1 MAARGEKAGAP
12 TPSLQEILT
21 MLVSIAG
28 RVAGAAGLTFGIGF
42 VVVNLSL
49 LKHGVFEGALVRERY
64 VAAGISYMVLLA
76 GVTIIALTAR
86 SAAERLARPRRLYI
100 RSAVTVVLAAVM
112 NGLLAVVVWEFKGLS
127 GPLFIWS
134 LASGCLALI
143 FLYANPLRW
152 ERWLRDHNFFRKAPL
167 TSSSDQPQPDAVQAK
182 AAAQTTAEPEDPIT
196 LFKRRT
202 KSPAGLTSLGILF
215 FLLLVTYGRYVYDK
229 LPAALGGGLPVVVQ
243 FTGDEASMAIL
254 ADMGMPL
261 KNPSTSGQF
270 EFIGQTEERY
280 FIFVRQT
287 NWEESLTTGKTRV
300 VSRRTVLAFN
310 KELVQGIRYYPS
322 EYYLTDDF
330 AAVDHV
336 QKGDAL
342 FAQEFYNGAIEEYD
356 RALNR
361 QPDYHPA
368 LFKRGRAYLI
378 EARNTPDKRDY
389 FAGLAVDDLDRAKGL
404 NPSEASYWYHL
415 ARAQMLAGQH
425 QTAIETLMGAVERDL
440 SFGKLAK
447 DEVLFEALK
456 VREDLGFDFE
466 EIVFGGLIEAARAY
480 ADQGQA
486 RYTQALEE
494 DDEQAR
500 HEALTEA
507 ALAYIRAIS
516 LTVTID
522 RPLERA
528 SYQFALA
535 GVYQEQAKPDLALTE
550 LEQAVEAAPDNE
562 SYRLRL
568 ATAYADQGSW
578 ARAEEEYNEVLGR
591 NDQNV
596 NAWLGKGEA
605 LRQQGEYQEAA
616 DAFQQA
622 SILAP
627 ENVDAWYGLG
637 VARLAFAPAEA
648 EAPFRRAVTLD
659 QTYAALIS
667 GILQQAELETEARE
681 RLEAV
686 LQAAELS
693 MQGDAA
699 LEAGELTQAV
709 EAYRLAVET
718 DPVNIAYQIK
728 LGDAYQK
735 QGDAGAAEAYAQAA
749 TIYRQLIEQV
759 PQEASYHFRLATAY
773 AAQGEDA
780 DALNEYN
787 AAVSLDPDVAAYYAD
802 RALLFDRLGRPG
814 DAIDDL
820 RQAIDLDGT
829 NHLYHFRLGR
839 IHYEQAQYKDAID
852 ALTTATTLN
861 PEYGLGFYY
870 LGLARLEAGNTDAA
884 RAAFVTCTEVTAE
897 IQRSRCEDQV
907 IQLTTP
913 TP

>member
-1 MAARGEKAGAP
+1 
-12 TPSLQEILT
+12 
-21 MLVSIAG
+21 
-28 RVAGAAGLTFGIGF
+28 
-42 VVVNLSL
+42 
-49 LKHGVFEGALVRERY
+49 
-64 VAAGISYMVLLA
+64 
-76 GVTIIALTAR
+76 
-86 SAAERLARPRRLYI
+86 
-100 RSAVTVVLAAVM
+100 
-112 NGLLAVVVWEFKGLS
+112 GLS
-127 GPLFIWS
+127 VPLFICS

-143 FLYANPLRW
+143 FLYANPTRWKRWLSYANPLRW

-167 TSSSDQPQPDAVQAK
+167 TSASDQPQPDAVQAK
-182 AAAQTTAEPEDPIT
+182 AAAQTTAESEDPIM
-196 LFKRRT
+196 LFRRRA

-215 FLLLVTYGRYVYDK
+215 FLLLVTYGRYVYDN

-243 FTGDEASMAIL
+243 VTGDEASMATL

-261 KNPSTSGQF
+261 ENPTTSGLF

-280 FIFVRQT
+280 FIFVSQT
-287 NWEESLTTGKTRV
+287 NWEKSLTTGKTRV
-300 VSRRTVLAFN
+300 VSRRSVLAFD
-310 KELVQGIRYYPS
+310 KELVHGMRYYPS

-330 AAVDHV
+330 AAVDHS
-336 QKGDAL
+336 QKGDEL
-342 FAQEFYNGAIEEYD
+342 FKQEFYNGAIEEYD
-356 RALNR
+356 KALNR

-378 EARNTPDKRDY
+378 EAGNTLDQRDY
-389 FAGLAVDDLDRAKGL
+389 FVGLAVLDLERAKGL

-425 QTAIETLMGAVERDL
+425 LTAVETLKGAVERDM
-440 SFGKLAK
+440 SFGKLAQ

-456 VREDLGFDFE
+456 VREELEFGFE
-466 EIVFGGLIEAARAY
+466 EIVFGGLVEAARAY

-507 ALAYIRAIS
+507 TLAYIRAIS
-516 LTVTID
+516 LTVIID

-535 GVYQEQAKPDLALTE
+535 GVYQEQAKPDLALVE
-550 LEQAVEAAPDNE
+550 LEQAKEAAPDNE

-568 ATAYADQGSW
+568 ATAYASQGRW
-578 ARAEEEYNEVLGR
+578 ADAEDEYNAVLDR

-616 DAFQQA
+616 DAFQQG

-648 EAPFRRAVTLD
+648 EAPFRQAVTLD

-667 GILQQAELETEARE
+667 EFLQQAELEIQVRE
-681 RLEAV
+681 QLEAV
-686 LQAAELS
+686 LQAAELAI
-693 MQGDAA
+693 QGDAA
-699 LEAGELTQAV
+699 LEAGVLEQAV

-718 DPVNIAYQIK
+718 DPANIAYQVK

-735 QGDAGAAEAYAQAA
+735 QGDAGAVEAYAQAA
-749 TIYRQLIEQV
+749 TIYRQLIDQV
-759 PQEASYHFRLATAY
+759 PQEAEASYHFRLATVY

-787 AAVSLDPDVAAYYAD
+787 AAVSLDPNVAAYYAD

-814 DAIDDL
+814 DAIDDI
-820 RQAIDLDGT
+820 RHAIDLDGT

-839 IHYEQAQYKDAID
+839 IHYEQAQYIDAID
-852 ALTTATTLN
+852 ALTKTTTLN

-870 LGLARLEAGNTDAA
+870 LGLAHLEAGNTDAA
-884 RAAFVTCTEVTAE
+884 RAAFVTCTEVAAE
-897 IQRSRCEDQV
+897 IQHSRCENQV